1 MATRN
6 WKSIRHKVL
15 LAVLALLA
23 LYPAVQGCFHL
34 VKEPKLDG
42 AVDYRPDTSFT
53 WAGWLNGTWQIA
65 KEDYLSEQFGFR
77 NFFVRLHNEID
88 FRLFGE
94 GHARNVVIGKEGF
107 LYERDYILTWY
118 GKDYQGEAALSGFI
132 TRLKS
137 VQRKL
142 ELRGKTLLV
151 VLAAGK
157 GSFYP
162 EYFPES
168 YTSWKRG
175 PVNYEAFS
183 RIATDSGLNFI
194 DFSSHF
200 RALKKDSPY
209 PLFPRH
215 GIHWSHYGMAL
226 VADSLVLSIQKY
238 RNIQM
243 DRLRWSVVDLQ
254 PAKDTDYDIGSGLN
268 LLTRLRGPVMAYP
281 RLHQESVP
289 GGSRPSI
296 LVIADSFYWGIY
308 NMGFSNL
315 FSTSHFWYY
324 NNEVYPESFKAPI
337 KVSEL
342 DLGSEV
348 DKHDVFVLMATE
360 HNIPGV
366 GWGFAD
372 AFLGLEE

>member
-1 MATRN
+1 MVTRN

-23 LYPAVQGCFHL
+23 LYPAVQGCFHF

-53 WAGWLNGTWQIA
+53 WAGWWNGTWQIA

-88 FRLFGE
+88 FRLFGQ
-94 GHARNVVIGKEGF
+94 GHARNVVIGRDGF

-118 GKDYQGEAALSGFI
+118 GKDYQGEAMLSGFI
-132 TRLKS
+132 SKLMG

-142 ELRGKTLLV
+142 ESRGKTLLV

-162 EYFPES
+162 EYIPDS
-168 YTSWKRG
+168 YSAWKRG
-175 PVNYEAFS
+175 PVNYETFS
-183 RIATDSGLNFI
+183 RIANDSGLNFI

-200 RALKKDSPY
+200 LTKKKESPY
-209 PLFPRH
+209 PLFPKH

-226 VADSLVLSIQKY
+226 VADSIVLSIQKY
-238 RNIQM
+238 RNIRM
-243 DRLRWSVVDLQ
+243 DRLRWSVVDLH

-268 LLTRLRGPVMAYP
+268 LLSRLRGPLMAYP
-281 RLHQESVP
+281 RLFKEAVP
-289 GGSRPSI
+289 GSTRPSI

-308 NMGFSNL
+308 NMGFSDL

-324 NNEVYPESFKAPI
+324 NNEVYPEYFKTPT
-337 KVSEL
+337 KVSDL
-342 DLGSEV
+342 DLRTEM

-360 HNIPGV
+360 QNIPGV

-372 AFLGLEE
+372 SFLQLED